1 MAEVDAIVVGSG
13 PNGLAAAITLARA
26 GVSVLLLEAESTLG
40 GGARSLQLTLPGF
53 THDLCS
59 GIHPLAYASPFFQ
72 TLPLENFGLRWVHSP
87 APLAHPLDDGRAL
100 IVEASLKETA
110 ASLGADAESYTS
122 LLAPA
127 SAVWN
132 LLLRK
137 RSLANLLAHAFP
149 IQAAAR
155 KALQSADRLARRS
168 FSGPDARA
176 IFAGMAA
183 HSLLPLEKPG
193 TAGVAL
199 VLLAS
204 AHSGGWPFPQGGAQK
219 ISDSLADYFRALGG
233 TIETNRR
240 VRDLRELLSCRAVLL
255 DLTPRQILAIGG
267 AAFPER
273 YVRALRE
280 YRYGQAAFKIDW
292 ALSDPVPWRSENVRR
307 AATVHLGGTLEE
319 IQSAERA
326 PWNDSVSDRPFVIA
340 AQHSLFDATR
350 APEGKHTLW
359 AYCHVPFGAQVSMV
373 ACMEAQIE
381 RFAPGFRDCIL
392 ARSVLSPRM
401 LESYNANLVGGDISG
416 GMQDVW
422 QMLFRPTRRRWR
434 TPLRNVYIC
443 SSSTP
448 PGAGV
453 HGMCGYYAARSALKR
468 VFGVRLDL

>member
-1 MAEVDAIVVGSG
+1 
-13 PNGLAAAITLARA
+13 
-26 GVSVLLLEAESTLG
+26 
-40 GGARSLQLTLPGF
+40 
-53 THDLCS
+53 
-59 GIHPLAYASPFFQ
+59 
-72 TLPLENFGLRWVHSP
+72 
-87 APLAHPLDDGRAL
+87 
-100 IVEASLKETA
+100 
-110 ASLGADAESYTS
+110 
-122 LLAPA
+122 
-127 SAVWN
+127 
-132 LLLRK
+132 
-137 RSLANLLAHAFP
+137 LANLLPHTFA
-149 IQAAAR
+149 IQATVRQACRSAAR
-155 KALQSADRLARRS
+155 IARRS

-183 HSLLPLEKPG
+183 HSLLPLEKAG

-204 AHSGGWPFPQGGAQK
+204 AHAGGWPFPRGGAQK
-219 ISDSLADYFRALGG
+219 ISDALAAYFRSLGG

-255 DLTPRQILAIGG
+255 DLTPRQVLAIGG
-267 AAFPER
+267 PAFPEG

-292 ALSDPVPWRSENVRR
+292 ALSDPVPWRSEKVRR
-307 AATVHLGGTLEE
+307 ASTVHLGGTLEE

-326 PWNDSVSDRPFVIA
+326 PWNDSVSDRPFIIA
-340 AQHSLFDATR
+340 AQHSLFDPTR
-350 APEGKHTLW
+350 APKGKHTLW

-401 LESYNANLVGGDISG
+401 LESHNANLVGGDIGG
-416 GMQDVW
+416 GMQNIW
-422 QMLFRPTRRRWR
+422 QTLFRPTRRRWK

-453 HGMCGYYAARSALKR
+453 HGMCGYFAARSALSD
-468 VFGVRLDL
+468 VFGVHPEPDF